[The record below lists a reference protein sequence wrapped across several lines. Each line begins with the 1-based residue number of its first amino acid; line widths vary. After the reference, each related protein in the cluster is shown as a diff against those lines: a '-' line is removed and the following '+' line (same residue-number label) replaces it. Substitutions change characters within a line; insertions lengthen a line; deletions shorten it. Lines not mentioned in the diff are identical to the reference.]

1 MTLKQLYISPGH
13 NYFGRHGKGSMDH
26 VIEEVEVMR
35 CVAGHGIE
43 GDRFYDFEPDYK
55 GQLTFFDWAVYQEVQ
70 EEIVKGELSPSAF
83 RRNVLIEGVDL
94 NELIGKR
101 FTLGG
106 LEFTGSGECK
116 PCYWMDEACA
126 PGAFEFLKG
135 RGGLRTRI
143 VQGGKLT
150 PGDYELEV
158 TGEVEPDPGK

>member
-1 MTLKQLYISPGH
+1 
-13 NYFGRHGKGSMDH
+13 MDH
-26 VIEEVEVMR
+26 VIEEVEEMS